1 MSVMTQEVGY
11 MSFENAGNASGKQVT
26 VRFRCGHS
34 EVHTF
39 SLTANGMQAERRF
52 MAASISQLC
61 RQCYNTAGHAVSIP
75 STNGQHP
82 SITRALHLLN
92 VSYSTPAC
100 VNRDQSRW
108 AYDVQWR
115 TMPIVDLIR
124 KRLLAMYAADQAV
137 CIDALA
143 VMMPTLSQLSGVYGL
158 SYKTIINSRGSNWLG
173 LIVASLRDAG
183 LDSAVL
189 YMSGANDVNK

>member
-1 MSVMTQEVGY
+1 MSI
-11 MSFENAGNASGKQVT
+11 ENAGNASGKQVT

-39 SLTANGMQAERRF
+39 SLSANGMQAERRF

-61 RQCYNTAGHAVSIP
+61 RQCYNTAGRATDIVKPAS
-75 STNGQHP
+75 QHP
-82 SITRALHLLN
+82 SITRALQLLN
-92 VSYSTPAC
+92 VAYSTPVC

-124 KRLLAMYAADQAV
+124 KRLLEMYAADQAV
-137 CIDALA
+137 CIDALV
-143 VMMPTLSQLSGVYGL
+143 VMMPILSSLSGVFGL
-158 SYKTIINSRGSNWLG
+158 SYKTIINYRRTNWLG
-173 LIVASLRDAG
+173 LIVTSLRDAG

-189 YMSGANDVNK
+189 YMSGGTDGNK

>member
-1 MSVMTQEVGY
+1 MDT
-11 MSFENAGNASGKQVT
+11 AKQVT

-39 SLTANGMQAERRF
+39 SLSANGMQAERRF

-61 RQCYNTAGHAVSIP
+61 RQCYNTASRPIDTTKPAS
-75 STNGQHP
+75 QHP
-82 SITRALHLLN
+82 SIARALQLLN
-92 VSYSTPAC
+92 VSYSNPVC

-115 TMPIVDLIR
+115 TMPVVDLIR
-124 KRLLAMYAADQAV
+124 KRLLAMYSADPAV
-137 CIDALA
+137 AIDALV
-143 VMMPTLSQLSGVYGL
+143 VMMPILSSLSGVYGL
-158 SYKTIINSRGSNWLG
+158 SYKTIINYRGTNWLG

-183 LDSAVL
+183 LDSALL
-189 YMSGANDVNK
+189 YMSGGTDGNK

>member
-1 MSVMTQEVGY
+1 MS
-11 MSFENAGNASGKQVT
+11 SDIAGNASGKQVT

-39 SLTANGMQAERRF
+39 SLSANGIQAERRF

-61 RQCYNTAGHAVSIP
+61 RQCYNATGHPVSTP
-75 STNGQHP
+75 STTGQHP
-82 SITRALHLLN
+82 SITRALQLLN
-92 VSYSTPAC
+92 VHYTTPVC

-115 TMPIVDLIR
+115 TMPVVDLIR

-137 CIDALA
+137 CIDALV
-143 VMMPTLSQLSGVYGL
+143 VMMPVLSQLSGVYGL
-158 SYKTIINSRGSNWLG
+158 SFKATINARSINWLG
-173 LIVASLRDAG
+173 LIVGMLRDTG

-189 YMSGANDVNK
+189 YMSGVTDADK

>member
-1 MSVMTQEVGY
+1 M
-11 MSFENAGNASGKQVT
+11 
-26 VRFRCGHS
+26 
-34 EVHTF
+34 
-39 SLTANGMQAERRF
+39 
-52 MAASISQLC
+52 
-61 RQCYNTAGHAVSIP
+61 
-75 STNGQHP
+75 
-82 SITRALHLLN
+82 
-92 VSYSTPAC
+92 
-100 VNRDQSRW
+100 
-108 AYDVQWR
+108 QWR